1 MQRSQ
6 IEMNVLL
13 VITNING
20 FHEVPYSFGLSSIAS
35 YIESKGYNPKI
46 LSISATDQFTT
57 YIKEIKKFNPRVIGF
72 SSVSSQFEYVMQLAE
87 LAKGISKEIVI
98 VCGGVHPTL
107 FPDDI
112 RKTNDIDGF
121 FIGESEIAFGE
132 FLDKIKNNEEYRNTN
147 NYVGKK
153 NQKIIENPLN
163 PLIKNLDS
171 LPVTYKG
178 ALFKEFI
185 KNNGHAPFFFSR
197 GCPYSCSY
205 CCNHAIS
212 KKYGFKNNKPRYR
225 SVNSCITEIKD
236 AIKLYRF
243 NTVWIM
249 DDTFGLDKEWRIEFC
264 ERYRREVNIRFLCN
278 LRVNIVDEEFIK
290 QLKNAGCYRILFGVE
305 SGNEYIPGP
314 VVDTPIISTRHAGM
328 IAVVVTVN
336 GHGTATGTTKYTL
349 L

>member
-1 MQRSQ
+1 MRVMQRSQ

-121 FIGESEIAFGE
+121 FIGTFDLSQSLGIPGQVNHPDVLKAVEDIVQRAGRKNIAVGIFAV
-132 FLDKIKNNEEYRNTN
+132 
-147 NYVGKK
+147 NYEQV
-153 NQKIIENPLN
+153 
-163 PLIKNLDS
+163 
-171 LPVTYKG
+171 
-178 ALFKEFI
+178 
-185 KNNGHAPFFFSR
+185 
-197 GCPYSCSY
+197 
-205 CCNHAIS
+205 
-212 KKYGFKNNKPRYR
+212 
-225 SVNSCITEIKD
+225 
-236 AIKLYRF
+236 
-243 NTVWIM
+243 
-249 DDTFGLDKEWRIEFC
+249 
-264 ERYRREVNIRFLCN
+264 ERYVKTGVRFIAYGTDTLIAQRACRDLCK
-278 LRVNIVDEEFIK
+278 D
-290 QLKNAGCYRILFGVE
+290 LKKVMG
-305 SGNEYIPGP
+305 
-314 VVDTPIISTRHAGM
+314 
-328 IAVVVTVN
+328 
-336 GHGTATGTTKYTL
+336 
-349 L
+349 